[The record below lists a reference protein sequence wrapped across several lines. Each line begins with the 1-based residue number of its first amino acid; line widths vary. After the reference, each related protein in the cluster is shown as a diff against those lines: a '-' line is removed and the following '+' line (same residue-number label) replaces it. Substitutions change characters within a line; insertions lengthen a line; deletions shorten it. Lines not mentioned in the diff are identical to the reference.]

1 MQYHYGWRAGTYGAV
16 RMVGDEKDEKEE
28 RKEKYRKI
36 KEPDG
41 FTCLL

>member
-1 MQYHYGWRAGTYGAV
+1 MRYYHGWRVSAYGAV
-16 RMVGDEKDEKEE
+16 RMTGDEKKE

-41 FTCLL
+41 FT

>member
-1 MQYHYGWRAGTYGAV
+1 MQYHYGWRVGAYGAV
-16 RMVGDEKDEKEE
+16 RMAGDEKEE

>member
-1 MQYHYGWRAGTYGAV
+1 MQYHHGWRVGAYSAV
-16 RMVGDEKDEKEE
+16 RMAGDAEEK
-28 RKEKYRKI
+28 RKNYRKI